1 VDPLRTE
8 PPDGPPAGPPGGTSL
23 GGRMPEGVRFVGTLR
38 LAPAWGPGDAPSDE
52 DLDRCVA
59 CGLCLAD
66 CPTYR
71 LTGEETASPRGRI
84 AAMRAV
90 AEGRAEVDLALAGVL
105 DACLACRACEDVCPS
120 HVPYGRLIERARV
133 QLEPLRTGRERRWRR
148 LGLGT
153 VLTRPWLTSLVAR
166 LQPLGRPFLSRRTRA
181 LLPPR
186 SRERPLPRVTEPE
199 GEPRGTVALLTGC
212 VQDRWYRSVN
222 LASARVLARNG
233 WRVVVPPAQGCCGS
247 LHAHHGRL
255 DTARD
260 LARRTLRAF
269 GDADIVL
276 STAAGCSAHLAELG
290 DLLGTEEASAFAGRT
305 RDVVAFLAEQGIEP
319 PSANPGVEV
328 VAYHDACHA
337 LRVLHLRD
345 EPRALLARVPG
356 LRIVDVPDGETCC
369 GAAGLYAVTQP
380 PMADALMRAKAE
392 AIASTGASV
401 VASANPGCTMQI
413 AAGLRALGTAVEV
426 LHPVELLD
434 RAYAAEDDEGQAP
447 SPPPRP
453 RAPAAPSRRQR

>member
-1 VDPLRTE
+1 MGLDAQTPE
-8 PPDGPPAGPPGGTSL
+8 PAPHGAL
-23 GGRMPEGVRFVGTLR
+23 PEGVRFVGTLR
-38 LAPAWGPGDAPSDE
+38 LAPRWGPGDAPSDE
-52 DLDRCVA
+52 DLDRCVG
-59 CGLCLAD
+59 CGLCLPH

-90 AEGRAEVDLALAGVL
+90 AEGHAEVDATLAGFL

-133 QLEPLRTGRERRWRR
+133 QLEPLRSGRERRLRR

-153 VLTRPWLTSLVAR
+153 VLSRPWLTSLVAR

-181 LLPPR
+181 LLPRR
-186 SRERPLPRVTEPE
+186 SRERRLPPVTDPE
-199 GEPRGTVALLTGC
+199 GAPRGTVALLTGC

-222 LASARVLARNG
+222 LATARVLARNG
-233 WRVVVPPAQGCCGS
+233 WRVVVPRGQGCCGA
-247 LHAHHGRL
+247 LHAHHGQL
-255 DTARD
+255 EAARALGRD
-260 LARRTLRAF
+260 TLRAF
-269 GDADIVL
+269 GEADVVL
-276 STAAGCSAHLAELG
+276 STAAGCSAHLSELG
-290 DLLGTEEASAFAGRT
+290 DVLGTEEASAFADRT
-305 RDVVAFLAEQGIEP
+305 RDVLAFLAEQDLQP
-319 PSANPGVEV
+319 PGANPGVER

-345 EPRALLARVPG
+345 QPRALLATIPG
-356 LRIVDVPDGETCC
+356 LEVVDVPDGETCC
-369 GAAGLYAVTQP
+369 GAAGLSVLTQP
-380 PMADALMRAKAE
+380 ETADALMRVKAE

-413 AAGLRALGTAVEV
+413 AAGLRAVGAPLEV

-434 RAYAAEDDEGQAP
+434 RAYAAERDG
-447 SPPPRP
+447 
-453 RAPAAPSRRQR
+453 